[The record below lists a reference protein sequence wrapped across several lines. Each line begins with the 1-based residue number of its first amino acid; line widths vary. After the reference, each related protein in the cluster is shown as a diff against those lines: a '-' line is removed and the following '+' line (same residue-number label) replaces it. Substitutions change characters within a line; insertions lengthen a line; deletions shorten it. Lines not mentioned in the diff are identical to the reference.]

1 VSDLQNL
8 LSIGRSISQFIHERY
23 PGGGGGRKVKLGAD
37 GDWSK
42 EIDLDAETL
51 ALSTIEEEG
60 LDWNIVSEEM
70 GQWDRGSDKTLLLDP
85 IDGTYNAVN
94 GLPFYSTSLALMDE
108 NGEISAGVVCD
119 IPMQRCFHAER
130 GGGAFLDDEPIRTRK
145 YIEATAVFSSF
156 LDPDTMEE
164 NRSLFSWPRRG
175 RYFGS
180 ISLEVCF
187 VAKGALDLF
196 ALFSRVPR
204 ITDIAAAHLVLM
216 EAGGGHF
223 RINNDGSWSPYRP
236 GEESDIK
243 GIIAIGDPEA
253 AARMMEISGGE
264 FPGEGA

>member
-1 VSDLQNL
+1 M
-8 LSIGRSISQFIHERY
+8 R
-23 PGGGGGRKVKLGAD
+23 PGAD

-51 ALSTIEEEG
+51 AFSIIDDIG

-70 GQWDRGSDKTLLLDP
+70 GRKDRGSDRTLLLDP

-94 GLPFYSTSLALMDE
+94 GLPSYSTSLALMDE

-130 GGGAFLDDEPIRTRK
+130 GRGAFLDDKTIRTRK
-145 YIEATAVFSSF
+145 YVEANAVFSSF
-156 LDPDTMEE
+156 LDPDNMGE

-180 ISLEVCF
+180 ISLEVCY

-204 ITDIAAAHLVLM
+204 ITDVAAAHLILM

-223 RINNDGSWSPYRP
+223 KIGSDGCWSPYRP

-253 AARMMEISGGE
+253 AERIMEISGGG